1 MKVFLEERREWRGIE
16 EREPREK
23 REIETLKKGGRER
36 EREREIQIVLFH
48 ELWVFFSS
56 FLIN

>member
-36 EREREIQIVLFH
+36 EREREKFRL
-48 ELWVFFSS
+48 FFSMNYGFS
-56 FLIN
+56 FLLF